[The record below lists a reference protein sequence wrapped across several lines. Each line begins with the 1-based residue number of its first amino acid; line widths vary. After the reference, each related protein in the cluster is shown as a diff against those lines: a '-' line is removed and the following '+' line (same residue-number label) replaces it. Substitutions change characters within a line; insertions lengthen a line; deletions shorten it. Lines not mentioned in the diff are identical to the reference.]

1 MAKFITLETADAT
14 RGKFLFNTEQI
25 FMVVPG
31 DETGGGAD
39 IATECTIFHT
49 AATDLLSSY
58 VNLKTAGG
66 TNNTGTDVANQ
77 INAAIIA
84 NPGGQHASVK
94 LLDGMSITDTV
105 IK

>member
-31 DETGGGAD
+31 DETLDGGD
-39 IATECTIFHT
+39 IATECTIFPVGS
-49 AATDLLSSY
+49 DFLSSY